1 MTIAKLR
8 IIDLAV
14 FSLLTI
20 IIDFVLGRYGLF
32 GLRMYLS
39 VSVCM
44 GLMMIIRWRKWGIL
58 TVIVIVIGHMITFW
72 NNNLLV
78 LIAHSLSLLGI
89 ILAIIIEPKIRN
101 KTNHFELII
110 FLYSGIYLV
119 VVLLEWMFLFLFGQE
134 IALINHLFNHSVNFM
149 LGLFILFLI
158 SLQKEL
164 LLDMN
169 TYLIEKSKERKN
181 EKSN

>member
-101 KTNHFELII
+101 KTNHF
-110 FLYSGIYLV
+110 
-119 VVLLEWMFLFLFGQE
+119 
-134 IALINHLFNHSVNFM
+134 
-149 LGLFILFLI
+149 
-158 SLQKEL
+158 
-164 LLDMN
+164 
-169 TYLIEKSKERKN
+169 
-181 EKSN
+181 